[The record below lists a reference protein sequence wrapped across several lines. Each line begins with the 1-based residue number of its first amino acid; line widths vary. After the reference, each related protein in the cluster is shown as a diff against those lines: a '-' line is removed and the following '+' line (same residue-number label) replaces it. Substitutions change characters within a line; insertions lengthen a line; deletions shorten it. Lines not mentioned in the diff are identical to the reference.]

1 MASSILISNKKG
13 DILIYRRFRDDT
25 TRQEM
30 QLFCDKVIATKSAE
44 APVVLLAGVSY
55 LHVTAGDIVIVAAS
69 KQDANCMMILHF
81 LHQFLI
87 VLKSYFPDGDVSE
100 SAIR

>member
-1 MASSILISNKKG
+1 
-13 DILIYRRFRDDT
+13 
-25 TRQEM
+25 M

-69 KQDANCMMILHF
+69 K
-81 LHQFLI
+81 
-87 VLKSYFPDGDVSE
+87 
-100 SAIR
+100 